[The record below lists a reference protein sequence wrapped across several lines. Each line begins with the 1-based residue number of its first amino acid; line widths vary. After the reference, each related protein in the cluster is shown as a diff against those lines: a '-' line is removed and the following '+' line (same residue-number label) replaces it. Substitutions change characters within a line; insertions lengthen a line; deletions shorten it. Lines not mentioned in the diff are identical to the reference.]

1 MVLQKV
7 EYTDAEILWKMQV
20 AAFSELLDRYHD
32 YATSPANES
41 LDRILIRLA
50 QPSTYY
56 YFIIDNGEKVGAIRV
71 EDMKDGSRKRISPIF
86 ILKEYRGKGLAQA
99 AITAVEK
106 IHGST
111 HWKLDT
117 ILQEKGNCHL
127 YEKMGYHRTGK
138 MEMINDRMTIVDY
151 EKE

>member
-56 YFIIDNGEKVGAIRV
+56 YLLLTTEKKSAQYV
-71 EDMKDGSRKRISPIF
+71 SR
-86 ILKEYRGKGLAQA
+86 
-99 AITAVEK
+99 T
-106 IHGST
+106 
-111 HWKLDT
+111 
-117 ILQEKGNCHL
+117 
-127 YEKMGYHRTGK
+127 
-138 MEMINDRMTIVDY
+138 
-151 EKE
+151 